1 MTKFLLFVFII
12 MSIGCQI
19 VRFDEPYGSQA
30 DSKRSAKSEGLI
42 GTLHSGLLNGLSLM
56 PPSASSN
63 IEMQQPLYATQ
74 CEKNLSSTQQNRLL
88 KMQEQL
94 QKSLVQQGVS
104 LRQEENIVFIP
115 LTTQR
120 FFLLNSPR
128 LSNRI
133 FPVLDSLTNS
143 LSHYPDLLITLGVG
157 HLHNPDSDE
166 SVLTSFR
173 IRSVEH
179 YFNRFGFN
187 AERIF
192 NVNNGDELPLSA
204 EQITASKTRYNNKS
218 QIILA
223 LCFAGKYR

>member
-1 MTKFLLFVFII
+1 

-19 VRFDEPYGSQA
+19 VRFHEPYGSQA
-30 DSKRSAKSEGLI
+30 DSKRSIKSEGLI
-42 GTLHSGLLNGLSLM
+42 GTLHSSLLNGLSLT
-56 PPSASSN
+56 PPTAN
-63 IEMQQPLYATQ
+63 NNREPQQPLYSAQ
-74 CEKNLSSTQQNRLL
+74 CEKNLSNLQQNRLL

-94 QKSLVQQGVS
+94 QKSLAQQGVS

-115 LTTQR
+115 LTAQR

-133 FPVLDSLTNS
+133 FPVLDALTNS

-157 HLHNPDSDE
+157 HVHNPDSDD
-166 SVLTSFR
+166 SVLMSFR

-179 YFNRFGFN
+179 YFNRFNFDGN
-187 AERIF
+187 RIF

-218 QIILA
+218 QIVLA